1 MSTTATA
8 HGYSFL
14 DAETMGGDELRSLTA
29 AELTALLAD
38 ALEAIDA
45 EKATWSERTG
55 RDLRASTSLVKQTVL
70 IAERLTFYVQSALQV
85 MAYDFGM
92 PPLESEGLIAR

>member
-1 MSTTATA
+1 MTTTAT

-29 AELTALLAD
+29 ADLSALLAD
-38 ALEAIDA
+38 AIEAIGA

-55 RDLRASTSLVKQTVL
+55 RDLLKSKNLIKRTIL

-85 MAYDFGM
+85 TAYEIGAG
-92 PPLESEGLIAR
+92 PLESEGLIAR